1 MAFENYPALL
11 VTKLYVPQGRSAHV
25 SRGELLAA
33 LDAGADC
40 KLVLIAAAAGFGKTS
55 LVADWCNQQA
65 ENAAWFSLDE
75 GDNDPIR
82 FLSYVVGAIQ
92 TCHPQIG
99 GELLAALQSPQ
110 PPPTAHALATLVNQ
124 LARIPDRLLLVLD
137 DYHVIEN
144 RAVHEALSFLLEHLP
159 PQKTII
165 MLTRAD
171 PPLPLARL
179 RARGELLELRA
190 DKLRFS
196 AAEIGD
202 FLNHKMD
209 FNLPAEAVQALDV
222 RTEGWIAG
230 LQLAAIALHSGSG
243 DKQAFIDSFTGSHRF
258 ILDYLIEEV
267 LSQQPEN
274 VRQFL
279 LQTSV
284 LHRLNGSLCSAVT
297 GAADGQAMLEYLER
311 NNLFLIPLDQ
321 ARYWYRYHHL
331 FADLLRARL
340 LAENPA
346 SIPMLQGRAARWHE
360 ANDLPEEAIIYALD
374 AGDFAYAAALMTG
387 SGAGVMRRGE
397 VMTLLDWYRKFPP
410 DFVAE
415 NPQLCLQFGMAFALN
430 GRWTEAEMLL
440 RQVEQYESDSRP
452 DEALLL
458 AYLVATYRQDAARLR
473 AIAAEASAAPNP
485 DRVTKMVL
493 GLIVGLSGDLRH
505 ACQLLDEAQ
514 EASERAGD
522 YSLALTALFH
532 QCRYQVFGG
541 NLHQAYALCQ
551 EALERI
557 QQIGDAALP
566 MASFAHTSL
575 GRIYI
580 EWNELDKAEQH
591 LSLAIQSGE
600 RSGFVTGMVSSATMM
615 LAEVQ
620 HGRGDS
626 EGAADLAQ
634 KAVAIAERN
643 DPPAEV
649 IWLKTYQARLWL
661 RQGELKAAERWM
673 RDKQMQQQSVSLFY
687 PAPVTPITQARFLLM
702 QRKTDEAIALL
713 TRLMHEPRHLLTVE
727 GLALLALGR
736 AGQGDHVHAFLTL
749 EQALGAAETENRVR
763 AFLDLGAPMAK
774 LLGRYCEAHPEQKY
788 AQNVLAAFPAG
799 VSEAVSLESLNEREL
814 EILRLIAAGHSN
826 DEIAKQLVL
835 AVSTV
840 KWYINEL
847 YGKLHV
853 KTRGQAIARA
863 HELKLIND

>member
-1 MAFENYPALL
+1 MAFESYPALL
-11 VTKLYVPQGRSAHV
+11 VTKLYVPQARSAHV
-25 SRGELLAA
+25 SRGELLAV
-33 LDAGADC
+33 LDTRSEC

-55 LVADWCNQQA
+55 LVADWCNQRA
-65 ENAAWFSLDE
+65 EKAAWFSLDE

-82 FLSYVVGAIQ
+82 FLSYVVAAIQ
-92 TCHPQIG
+92 TCYPDVG

-124 LARIPDRLLLVLD
+124 LARTPNRLLLVLD

-144 RAVHEALSFLLEHLP
+144 RAVHEALSFLLDHLP

-171 PPLPLARL
+171 PSLPLARL

-190 DKLRFS
+190 DRLRFS
-196 AAEIGD
+196 AQEIAD
-202 FLNHKMD
+202 FLNHKMG
-209 FNLPAEAVQALDV
+209 FNLPPEALQALDT

-230 LQLAAIALHSGSG
+230 LQLAAVAMQSLSEA
-243 DKQAFIDSFTGSHRF
+243 KQAFIDSFTGSHRF

-274 VRQFL
+274 VRHFL

-297 GAADGQAMLEYLER
+297 GAADGQAMLEHLER

-340 LAENPA
+340 LAENPDSVA
-346 SIPMLQGRAARWHE
+346 ELQSQAARWHE
-360 ANDLPEEAIIYALD
+360 ANGLPEEAILYALD
-374 AGDFAYAAALMTG
+374 ASDFEYAASLMTG
-387 SGAGVMRRGE
+387 SGAGVTRRGE
-397 VMTLLDWYRKFPP
+397 VTTLLDWYRKFPP
-410 DFVAE
+410 DFVAG
-415 NPQLCLQFGMAFALN
+415 NPQLCLQFGLAFALN
-430 GRWTEAEMLL
+430 GQWHEAETLL
-440 RQVEQYESDSRP
+440 SYVEQREADSRP
-452 DEALLL
+452 DDALLL

-473 AIAAEASAAPNP
+473 AIAAEAAAAPTP

-505 ACQLLDEAQ
+505 ACQLMAEAQ
-514 EASERAGD
+514 ESSERAGD

-532 QCRYQVFGG
+532 QCRYQVFLG
-541 NLHQAYALCQ
+541 NLHEAYGLCQ
-551 EALERI
+551 EALARI

-575 GRIYI
+575 GRIHI
-580 EWNELDKAEQH
+580 EWNELDRAEQH
-591 LSLAIQSGE
+591 LSQAIQLGE
-600 RSGFVTGMVSSATMM
+600 LSGFVTGMVSSATMM
-615 LAEVQ
+615 LAEVKQ
-620 HGRGDS
+620 AWGDS
-626 EGAADLAQ
+626 HEAADLAR
-634 KAVAIAERN
+634 KAMAAAERN
-643 DPPAEV
+643 DPPTEV

-661 RQGELKAAERWM
+661 RQGDMKAAGQWM
-673 RDKQMQQQSVSLFY
+673 REVQTQQQSVSLFY
-687 PAPVTPITQARFLLM
+687 PAPVTPITQARFLFM
-702 QRKTDEAIALL
+702 QRKTDEVIALL
-713 TRLMHEPRHLLTVE
+713 MRLLNAPRHLLTVE
-727 GLALLALGR
+727 GLALLALAR
-736 AGQGDHVHAFLTL
+736 AAQGDHVHAWLTL
-749 EQALGAAETENRVR
+749 EQALVAAETENRVR

-774 LLGRYCEAHPEQKY
+774 LLGRYCEVHPEQKY
-788 AQNVLAAFPAG
+788 AQKILANFPAG
-799 VSEAVSLESLNEREL
+799 ASEAVSVESLSEREL
-814 EILRLIAAGHSN
+814 EILRLIAGGHSN
-826 DEIAKQLVL
+826 EEIAQRLVL

-853 KTRGQAIARA
+853 KTRGQA
-863 HELKLIND
+863 